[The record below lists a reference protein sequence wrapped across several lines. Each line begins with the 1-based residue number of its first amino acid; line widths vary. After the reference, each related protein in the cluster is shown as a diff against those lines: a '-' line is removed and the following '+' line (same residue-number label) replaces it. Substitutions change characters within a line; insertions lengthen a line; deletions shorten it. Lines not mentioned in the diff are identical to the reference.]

1 MTQEINNLYSNIE
14 IKLSELIS
22 IFYLQLEAG
31 DKTDDSH
38 ILLLMLVKE
47 SLLDNNLQFISNV
60 TLYTNNI
67 VNLINS

>member
-22 IFYLQLEAG
+22 TFYLRLEGG
-31 DKTDDSH
+31 DKTNDSN